1 MIRNPF
7 VPTDGIHNLRD
18 FGGYS
23 VSGGGTVKTGLLFRS
38 GQHVGASDTDLNALD
53 GLDLGTV
60 IDLRGNGERAQH
72 PCRRSDT
79 FNAEVIFYDGETSN
93 MPPHMPGDMDLEAGT
108 PIAQIAYDR
117 MIATYTRMVHNPAM
131 IELFQRYLHSLV
143 QRDGGSLVHCFAGK
157 DRTGVAVMLVQ
168 HILGVSRE
176 DQMQEFLLT
185 NEAPTLHILRNQAVP
200 GLEARYDRQLDEGAV
215 RALLEV
221 HGDYL
226 DTYRAEVDRTAG
238 SLDAYITG
246 ILGVDE
252 AVQDTLRAKLIG

>member
-23 VSGGGTVKTGLLFRS
+23 AAGGRTVKTGLLFRS
-38 GQHVGASDTDLNALD
+38 GQHVGASDADLSALD
-53 GLDLGTV
+53 ALELGTV

-72 PCRRSDT
+72 PCLRSQT
-79 FNAEVIFYDGETSN
+79 FDAEVIFYDGETSN
-93 MPPHMPGDMDLEAGT
+93 MPPHMDIDANT
-108 PIAQIAYDR
+108 STAQIAYER

-131 IELFQRYLHSLV
+131 HDLFGRYLRSLAE
-143 QRDGGSLVHCFAGK
+143 RDGASLVHCFAGK

-168 HILGVSRE
+168 HILGVSRA
-176 DQMQEFLLT
+176 DQMREFLLT
-185 NEAPTLHILRNQAVP
+185 NEAPTLHILRDQAVP
-200 GLEARYDRQLDEGAV
+200 GLEARYNRTLDEGAV

-221 HGDYL
+221 HSDYL

-238 SLDAYITG
+238 SLEAYITG
-246 ILGVDE
+246 TLGVDE
-252 AVQDTLRAKLIG
+252 AVQDTLRTKYTG